1 MSSRGS
7 YCGFRDLLQLYK
19 KEQRISERHFSSQVY
34 LHNDNK
40 YFFFLWGTK

>member
-7 YCGFRDLLQLYK
+7 YCGFRDFLQLYK

-34 LHNDNK
+34 LDNDNK